1 MRFVLFSVPQFVLC
15 NSLFIWLLAF
25 PVISCYGQKSV
36 ANTENSKTFKVVL
49 DAGHGGYDPGSEG
62 KTANCKD
69 EKHLTLEIVK
79 KLGQQIKARMPEI
92 EVVYTRRHDVYL
104 KLEDRVGIA
113 EEEDAD
119 VFLSIHCNSNPKK
132 IIYGTQMHIH
142 SNAALSSKKLAQHLD
157 KAFQNVADRKS
168 LGIFTTKD
176 RGFPL
181 FVLQNTEMPSVLIE
195 TGFLSNP
202 EEEIFL
208 NSQDGQTKI
217 VEAILHGLTSYFR
230 AKNHKVTLLP
240 VESEADE
247 RAMAKA
253 NSKAVKKLVADIE
266 EATKRLEKVKQEAE
280 KEEAESKKKYKIV
293 YRVQISSSITAIPP
307 THWDF
312 EQLKKKKIT
321 VEELVTEGDARGRRY
336 RYFAGKTE
344 SLEQAQQLLQEVK
357 KYNFK
362 DAFITSFEQEIK

>member
-1 MRFVLFSVPQFVLC
+1 MS
-15 NSLFIWLLAF
+15 I
-25 PVISCYGQKSV
+25 ISCYAQKNS
-36 ANTENSKTFKVVL
+36 ANAEAPKLFKVVL

-62 KTANCKD
+62 KTSNCKD
-69 EKHLTLEIVK
+69 EKYLTLEMVK

-113 EEEDAD
+113 EEENAD

-132 IIYGTQMHIH
+132 VIYGTQMHIH
-142 SNAALSSKKLAQHLD
+142 SNEARSSKKLAQHLD

-181 FVLQNTEMPSVLIE
+181 FVLKNTEMPSVLIE

-208 NSQDGQTKI
+208 NSQEGQTKI
-217 VEAILHGLTSYFR
+217 VEAVLHGLTSYFR
-230 AKNHKVTLLP
+230 AKNHKITLLP
-240 VESEADE
+240 IESEADE
-247 RAMAKA
+247 RAMAKV
-253 NSKAVKKLVADIE
+253 NSKAVRKLVTEIE

-280 KEEAESKKKYKIV
+280 KEEAESNKKYKIV
-293 YRVQISSSITAIPP
+293 YKVQISSAITPIPN

-312 EQLKKKKIT
+312 EQLKKRKIQ
-321 VEELVTEGDARGRRY
+321 VEEVVTEGDARGRRY

-344 SLEQAQQLLQEVK
+344 TLEQAQQLLQEVK